1 MIGAANQILN
11 NYFIFSSEN
20 VNKISKDTD
29 KTRELYMYMML
40 NILNQQKFE
49 STFPHK
55 HLLEYILLLAD
66 EKLSKYEILQTILNN
81 RFLSKKQKD
90 EYFTLFSMGQ
100 KISMAFG
107 RLAFMRK
114 YNKAKIGNTTD
125 MMMNEIK
132 KGDRGVVEVYQQ
144 GAVYL
149 FRTSEVNKI
158 VENSICDSEY
168 MFAKPKPV
176 KNPFNNIP
184 FTKANLYTM
193 YFGIEKMSVIKLPII
208 FYKYFLADFNLETF
222 YKENQVMLRDKGI
235 REYVENTE
243 IDELYDDIFEML
255 DYTEVFARR
264 KVNLD
269 ISKECCKC
277 VIVKIMKPYLMLYF
291 KHKNSLNKYESKE
304 SLYSL
309 RRKLFELVEF
319 NPHFGRKIHK
329 QINPGL
335 ENKIAFKTYFNLNYP
350 SNHVKFDKHE
360 YKTSHLNTSFIH
372 DDIYREHEDE
382 VVIRTAP
389 IFGPGYQSLQNAA
402 RAHLRF
408 DDEDEDDSLIDSDDE
423 VSENSHSS
431 PRNGDSETEDGEIVE
446 YNNNDDNENVSEVG
460 FEIDRIGDLSL
471 NEISNINDNSQETN
485 DELTLEMLNEVIGC
499 YSSLRERL
507 ENNEFDENPD
517 SRENMN
523 KNDE

>member
-1 MIGAANQILN
+1 MIGAANQILKSH
-11 NYFIFSSEN
+11 FVFSSEN
-20 VNKISKDTD
+20 INKISNDKD
-29 KTRELYMYMML
+29 KTRELYAYIML
-40 NILNQQKFE
+40 NILNEKKFE
-49 STFPHK
+49 CIFAHK
-55 HLLEYILLLAD
+55 FLLEYILLLAD
-66 EKLSKYEILQTILNN
+66 EKLSKYEILQTILDN
-81 RFLSKKQKD
+81 RFLSKHQKE
-90 EYFTLFSMGQ
+90 EYFTLFSMSQ
-100 KISMAFG
+100 KTSMAFSK
-107 RLAFMRK
+107 FVFIHK
-114 YNKAKIGNTTD
+114 YKKAKIGNTTD

-255 DYTEVFARR
+255 DYTEVFT
-264 KVNLD
+264 KKKINID
-269 ISKECCKC
+269 ISEDCCKC
-277 VIVKIMKPYLMLYF
+277 AIVQIMKPYLMLYF
-291 KHKNSLNKYESKE
+291 KHKNSLNKYESKQ
-304 SLYSL
+304 SLYNL
-309 RRKLFELVEF
+309 RRKLFELVDF
-319 NPHFGRKIHK
+319 NPLFGRKIRK

-360 YKTSHLNTSFIH
+360 YKTSHLNTSFIY
-372 DDIYREHEDE
+372 DDIYREHDE
-382 VVIRTAP
+382 IIIRPTP

-402 RAHLRF
+402 RAHLHF
-408 DDEDEDDSLIDSDDE
+408 DDENDEDTLIDSDDE
-423 VSENSHSS
+423 LSNNSESS
-431 PRNGDSETEDGEIVE
+431 PRNGDSETEEGEIVE
-446 YNNNDDNENVSEVG
+446 YNNDNDDDVSLEIG

-471 NEISNINDNSQETN
+471 NDISNINENSQETN
-485 DELTLEMLNEVIGC
+485 DEATLELLNEVISR

-507 ENNEFDENPD
+507 ENSEFEENPD
-517 SRENMN
+517 
-523 KNDE
+523 KC